1 MSTWLGLCPLEIFA
15 SVAFF
20 GQMLSTVLSWEVI
33 FCTLLC
39 VDWWCTLRET
49 AERPLQA
56 RSSKAA
62 VHTCPNAWTFSS
74 VTSCR
79 SCRESWVN
87 WSLVLRPLAAYLSVT
102 WLLGISFFFFFLPLI
117 LTGLFFQASAM
128 TLFLKCPVSKFQC
141 ALSVFMII
149 LCNWHDA
156 VRPKFLLRY
165 SL

>member
-1 MSTWLGLCPLEIFA
+1 MSTWLGLCPLETFA

-102 WLLGISFFFFFLPLI
+102 WLLGISFFFFFSSLNSYWSVFSGKCND
-117 LTGLFFQASAM
+117 T
-128 TLFLKCPVSKFQC
+128 FLKCPVSKFQC

-156 VRPKFLLRY
+156 VRPKVLLRY